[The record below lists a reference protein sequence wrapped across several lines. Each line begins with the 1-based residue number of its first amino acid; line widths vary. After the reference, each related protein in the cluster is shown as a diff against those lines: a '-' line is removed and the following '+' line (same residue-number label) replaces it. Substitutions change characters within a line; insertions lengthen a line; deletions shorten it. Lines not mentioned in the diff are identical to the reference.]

1 MAIGD
6 DLGQTGAS
14 HPKGNNTVV
23 RVVTAVVAILVE
35 VAFEIISF
43 LVNELDIGSC
53 FSGVLPSQSLNQI
66 FAQFK
71 MICKFT

>member
-1 MAIGD
+1 VATRD
-6 DLGQTGAS
+6 DLGQTGSS
-14 HPKGNNTVV
+14 HPKGDNAVV
-23 RVVTAVVAILVE
+23 RVVTAVVAIFVE
-35 VAFEIISF
+35 VAFEIIPF

-53 FSGVLPSQSLNQI
+53 FSGVLPSQPLSQI